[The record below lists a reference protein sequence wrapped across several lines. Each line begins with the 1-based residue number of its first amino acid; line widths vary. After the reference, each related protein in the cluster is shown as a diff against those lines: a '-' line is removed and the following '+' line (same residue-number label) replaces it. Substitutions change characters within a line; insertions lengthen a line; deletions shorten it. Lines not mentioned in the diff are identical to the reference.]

1 MSDRFQLRVVTPTS
15 EAVNE
20 EVFEVTAPGTMGE
33 FGILPDH
40 AAFLSSLEV
49 GRLHYRGP
57 SGENQVAIR
66 EGFAEVSDNVM
77 TVLSEAAATKADV
90 DMEET
95 TAQLQEAKRKLED
108 LSTFDPEFAEAQ
120 ADMHWAEARLAVAG
134 IR

>member
-1 MSDRFQLRVVTPTS
+1 MADRFQLRVVTPTS

-20 EVFEVTAPGTMGE
+20 EVFEVYAPGTMGE

-49 GRLHYRGP
+49 GRLQYRGP
-57 SGENQVAIR
+57 SGDHQVAIR

-90 DMEET
+90 DVE
-95 TAQLQEAKRKLED
+95 AASSDLQAAKTKLED
-108 LSTFDPEFAEAQ
+108 LSTFDPDFASAQ
-120 ADMHWAEARLAVAG
+120 ADVRWAEARLALG
-134 IR
+134 GK